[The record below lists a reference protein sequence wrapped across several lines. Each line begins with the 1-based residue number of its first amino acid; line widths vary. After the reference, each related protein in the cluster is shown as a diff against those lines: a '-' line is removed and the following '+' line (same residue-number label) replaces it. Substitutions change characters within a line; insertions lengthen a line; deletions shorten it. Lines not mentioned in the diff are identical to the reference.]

1 MPDPEGSASIDG
13 LSRKVRGVVLEGLFA
28 KAMPQSPELLAALK
42 QAGFDPSNIAS
53 EYTAMVFNACL
64 EVARKHVYGSLPVAE
79 GLQKMGVAQIE
90 GIKAT
95 FIGKIIMPPLY
106 LIGPERV
113 VRRIPS
119 LFKVDSTPAEI
130 TPIQIQPG
138 SWRIEF
144 RGDPTMVPDYIGGI
158 CKAIVELSG
167 RSVTASARRRGAG
180 DFDVELSWPG

>member
-1 MPDPEGSASIDG
+1 MSESEVGARVDG
-13 LSRKVRGVVLEGLFA
+13 LSRKVRGVVFEGLFA
-28 KAMPQSPELLAALK
+28 KAMPQSPELVTALK
-42 QAGFDPSNIAS
+42 QAGFDASSIAS
-53 EYTAMVFNACL
+53 EYSAMVFNACL
-64 EVARKHVYGSLPVAE
+64 EVARKQVYGSLPVAE

-90 GIKAT
+90 GIKVT

-119 LFKVDSTPAEI
+119 LFKVDSTPAVI
-130 TPIQIQPG
+130 TPIQLQPG
-138 SWRIEF
+138 AWRVEF

-167 RSVTASARRRGAG
+167 RTVTASARRRGAG
-180 DFDVELSWPG
+180 DFDVELAWVP